1 MITNDLL
8 KTKYETQK
16 RLDQEAQHSLRK
28 YVELGHG
35 TVQKIADDY
44 GLKLKYRSPTIARS
58 KVEETK
64 DCLTNVL
71 VSE

>member
-16 RLDQEAQHSLRK
+16 RLDQEAQHRLRK
-28 YVELGHG
+28 YVEISHRN
-35 TVQKIADDY
+35 VQRIATDY
-44 GLKLKYRSPTIARS
+44 GLKLKYRIPSIARS

-64 DCLTNVL
+64 IA
-71 VSE
+71 

>member
-28 YVELGHG
+28 YVEISHKN
-35 TVQKIADDY
+35 VQRIAADH
-44 GLKLKYRSPTIARS
+44 GLKLKYATPSIARS

-64 DCLTNVL
+64 IA
-71 VSE
+71 